1 MTGMLDTNAPDNGDA
16 PAMEGSG
23 ADYSTDPTSTDWTQA
38 PPQAPLA
45 NPESNEYEPIQQPSA
60 LEQYQ
65 LYSVEHLKSAA
76 ENIDHT
82 ASPTDPGAESLG
94 QQTEPNGQQTEPNG
108 QQDEAKPAEAGDSE
122 SPSNMELED
131 APKETAEAVE
141 PAADTDAA
149 ATQDPAL
156 PADYERLFKVVED
169 NPEDFNGWVYLLQYV
184 EQEVSVF
191 NTKALHAVQTFII
204 S

>member
-16 PAMEGSG
+16 PDMEGTG
-23 ADYSTDPTSTDWTQA
+23 ADYSTATDWTEA
-38 PPQAPLA
+38 PPQGPLA
-45 NPESNEYEPIQQPSA
+45 NPESHEQIQQPSA

-65 LYSVEHLKSAA
+65 LFSVEHLKSAA

-82 ASPTDPGAESLG
+82 ASPSAPGAESL
-94 QQTEPNGQQTEPNG
+94 GQQTEPNG

-131 APKETAEAVE
+131 APKETADAME
-141 PAADTDAA
+141 PAADADADA
-149 ATQDPAL
+149 SATQEPGL

-184 EQEVSVF
+184 EQEVSVLIL
-191 NTKALHAVQTFII
+191 KHCMQCRHSSLARIHLKSLV
-204 S
+204 